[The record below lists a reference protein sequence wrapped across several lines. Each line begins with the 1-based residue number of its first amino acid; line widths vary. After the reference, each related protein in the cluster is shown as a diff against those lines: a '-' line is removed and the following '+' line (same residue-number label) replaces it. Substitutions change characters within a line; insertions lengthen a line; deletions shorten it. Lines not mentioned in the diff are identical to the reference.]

1 VIVPKKR
8 ACHLATSVREVSK
21 GASELLPLVVVS
33 NLRNTVKYL
42 KENFVQVI
50 ACSEKANNNYY
61 DADLT
66 GSMAFIF
73 GSEDKGIQPLL
84 EKEADEMIKI
94 PIDSKLESLNVSN
107 ATSVILFEAKK
118 QRMVI

>member
-1 VIVPKKR
+1 MIVPRKR
-8 ACHLATSVREVSK
+8 ACHLAASVREVSK
-21 GASELLPLVVVS
+21 GASELLPLIVVS